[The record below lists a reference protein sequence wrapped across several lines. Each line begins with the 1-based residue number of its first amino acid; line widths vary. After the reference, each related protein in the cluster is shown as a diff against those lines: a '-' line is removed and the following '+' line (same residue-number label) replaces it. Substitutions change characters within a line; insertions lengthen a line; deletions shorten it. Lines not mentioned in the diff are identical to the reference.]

1 MALAAV
7 DTADSPARWLLLNME
22 AIVELDVTAADT
34 LHALCDEL
42 DRRGIVP
49 ALARVKQDLLTDLRS
64 SGLRD
69 RIGDDRIFPTLPTA
83 VDAFRA
89 A

>member
-1 MALAAV
+1 MP
-7 DTADSPARWLLLNME
+7 SCGRE
-22 AIVELDVTAADT
+22 TAADA

-49 ALARVKQDLLTDLRS
+49 ALARVKQDLLVDLTS
-64 SGLRD
+64 SGLRE

-83 VDAFRA
+83 VAAFRA
-89 A
+89 EARSPTDPPY